1 MMVVIL
7 ECEVKWVWGSTTRH
21 KASGGDAIPDELFQI
36 LIDEFDK
43 VLHSVCQQIWK
54 TQQWPGKDQFS
65 LQSQRQAMPKKA
77 QSESESRSAVSNS
90 LWPHGL
96 YSPWNSPC
104 QNTGLSSL
112 YLLQGIFATQGL
124 NPGHPH
130 CRQILYSWATR
141 EAQEHSN
148 YHSAVLISHASKV
161 MLKILQ
167 ARLQQYIN
175 WELPGVQAGFRK
187 GGRTRDQIANIC
199 WITEEAR
206 EFGKT
211 SILLHWLC

>member
-77 QSESESRSAVSNS
+77 QSESRSAVSNS

-175 WELPGVQAGFRK
+175 WELPDLQAAFRK
-187 GGRTRDQIANIC
+187 GRGTTYQTANIHQT
-199 WITEEAR
+199 TEKKGNSRKKSAL
-206 EFGKT
+206 F
-211 SILLHWLC
+211 HWLH